1 MTAKATQV
9 DVIIVGAG
17 LAGLTLASLLAK
29 QGKSLAIIDRVLPS
43 EFDRET
49 PYDIR
54 VTAVSPGSRA
64 IFEHIGVWPDVQAKR
79 VSEFDAMVV
88 WDEASSAKIR
98 FVAREVRQPV
108 LGYIVENR
116 VIQSSLHE
124 SLLGVSDIHWC
135 VPESVTDIVH
145 CDDVVEV
152 ILENKQVLRAKLL
165 VGADGSRSGIRGL
178 AEISHA
184 EKLYLQQGI
193 VANVQT
199 EFSHQ
204 RTAWQRFLKTGP
216 LALLPIGADK
226 ENRECSIVW
235 SADHGYAKQL
245 MQMGEEEFSQEITKA
260 SDSRLGNIRLISE
273 RVCFPLVSGQA
284 KDLVKPR
291 IALVGDAAHTL
302 HPLAGQGA
310 NLGLTDVAVL
320 ADVLENTERDMGSLR
335 VLRKY
340 ERARAGEIQVMQ
352 FAMDAFVAVFGS
364 SSKPVVTARSI
375 ALDMAAQTPS
385 MKRFFME
392 HAMGLSRDRPVF
404 AR

>member
-17 LAGLTLASLLAK
+17 MAGLTLANLLAK
-29 QGKSLAIIDRVLPS
+29 QGKSLAVIDRVLPP
-43 EFDRET
+43 EFDCKE
-49 PYDIR
+49 PYDVR
-54 VTAVSPGSRA
+54 VTAVSPGSKA
-64 IFEHIGVWPDVQAKR
+64 IFEHIGVWADVQAKR
-79 VSEFDAMVV
+79 ISAFDSMVV
-88 WDEASSAKIR
+88 WDEASRAKIH
-98 FVAREVRQPV
+98 FSATEVRQPI
-108 LGYIVENR
+108 LGYIAENR
-116 VIQSSLHE
+116 AIQSSLYE
-124 SLLGVSDIHWC
+124 PLRGASDVHWC
-135 VPESVTDIVH
+135 VPGSVTDIVH
-145 CDDVVEV
+145 RDDVIEV
-152 ILENKQVLRAKLL
+152 ILENEQVLRAKLL

-178 AEISHA
+178 AGISYA
-184 EKLYLQQGI
+184 EKPYQQQGI

-216 LALLPIGADK
+216 LALLPIGDDK

-235 SADHGYAKQL
+235 SADHGYAERL
-245 MQMGEEEFSQEITKA
+245 MQMGKEEFSREITRA
-260 SDSRLGNIRLISE
+260 SNSRLGNIELMSE
-273 RVCFPLVSGQA
+273 RVSFPLISGQA

-320 ADVLENTERDMGSLR
+320 ADVLENTERDTGSTR

-352 FAMDAFVAVFGS
+352 FSMDAFVAVFGS
-364 SSKPVVTARSI
+364 SSKHVVAARSI
-375 ALDMAAQTPS
+375 ALNTAERTPA

-392 HAMGLSRDRPVF
+392 HAMGLNRDRPVF

>member
-1 MTAKATQV
+1 MTAKATRV
-9 DVIIVGAG
+9 DVIVVGAG
-17 LAGLTLASLLAK
+17 MAGLTLVNLLAK
-29 QGKSLAIIDRVLPS
+29 QGKSLAVVDRVLPP
-43 EFDRET
+43 EFDCEK
-49 PYDIR
+49 PYDVR

-64 IFEHIGVWPDVQAKR
+64 IFEHIGIWPDVHAKR
-79 VSEFDAMVV
+79 TSAFDAMVV
-88 WDEASSAKIR
+88 WDEASSAKIH
-98 FVAREVRQPV
+98 FDAREARQPV

-116 VIQSSLHE
+116 AIQSSLYE
-124 SLLGVSDIHWC
+124 PLRGVSSIHWC
-135 VPESVTDIVH
+135 VPGSVTGIVH
-145 CDDVVEV
+145 CDDVIEV
-152 ILENKQVLRAKLL
+152 ILKDKQVLRAKLL
-165 VGADGSRSGIRGL
+165 VGADGSQSGVRDL
-178 AEISHA
+178 AGISYA
-184 EKLYLQQGI
+184 EKPYRQQGI

-216 LALLPIGADK
+216 LALLPIGTGE

-235 SADHGYAKQL
+235 SADHGYAEQL
-245 MQMGEEEFSQEITKA
+245 MQMGEEEFSQEITRA
-260 SDSRLGNIRLISE
+260 SNSRLGNIGLMSE
-273 RVCFPLVSGQA
+273 RASFPLVSGQA
-284 KDLVKPR
+284 KNLVKPR

-320 ADVLENTERDMGSLR
+320 ADVLENTERDLGGIR

-364 SSKPVVTARSI
+364 SSKNVATARGI
-375 ALDMAAQTPS
+375 ALNIAEHTPS

-392 HAMGLSRDRPVF
+392 HAMGLNRDRPVF